1 MYYDYYDENKELK
14 NIVNNLGKLIEQA
27 KKHTY
32 SV

>member
-14 NIVNNLGKLIEQA
+14 NIVNNSGKLIEQA